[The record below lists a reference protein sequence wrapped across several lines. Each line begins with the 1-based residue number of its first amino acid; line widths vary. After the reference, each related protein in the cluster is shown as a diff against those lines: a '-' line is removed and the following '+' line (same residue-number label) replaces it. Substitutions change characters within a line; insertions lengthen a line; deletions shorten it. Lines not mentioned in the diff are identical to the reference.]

1 MQEFVGIMCD
11 ETLKTKIRLRKARAQ
26 VVSPFQDPLK
36 MFQQN
41 VKQDKNDK
49 NQQPIQKKK
58 KINIKVSDQVNLSYF
73 FFNYFFSNLSN

>member
-1 MQEFVGIMCD
+1 MQEFVGIVCD

-49 NQQPIQKKK
+49 NQQPIKKK
-58 KINIKVSDQVNLSYF
+58 KKNQY
-73 FFNYFFSNLSN
+73 